1 MFPILAATAIATPE
15 NVTDPA
21 PKTEKS
27 EDTHSSESLVEILVL
42 SGKTHEP
49 RPIDLPRNLWTLQR
63 IGFIEG
69 FTRVTNG
76 DMAPEFP
83 VKIFTLSQLE
93 LLAGTMNHPD
103 YQRQGARPSA
113 GGNLTSMR

>member
-21 PKTEKS
+21 PKTEKR

-42 SGKTHEP
+42 SGKTHEKTY
-49 RPIDLPRNLWTLQR
+49 RFAKKLMDSTKDWLH
-63 IGFIEG
+63 EG

-76 DMAPEFP
+76 DMDPNPDFLWRSSP
-83 VKIFTLSQLE
+83 KTP
-93 LLAGTMNHPD
+93 AGAASCANH
-103 YQRQGARPSA
+103 R
-113 GGNLTSMR
+113 LVEI

>member
-21 PKTEKS
+21 PKTEKR

-63 IGFIEG
+63 IGFMKVSQGWQMVTWIL
-69 FTRVTNG
+69 TRISCG
-76 DMAPEFP
+76 DLHQKP
-83 VKIFTLSQLE
+83 QLE
-93 LLAGTMNHPD
+93 LLHVQAIGWWKSD
-103 YQRQGARPSA
+103 KYEVKQK
-113 GGNLTSMR
+113 